1 MPSKLRHDHQALL
14 DSLLTGKLPRNL
26 QWKDV
31 LELMGQV
38 GEVQSHQNDEY
49 TFVCGPQRESFK
61 HPHTAT
67 LDVETASRLRRFLRL
82 GLATGQPDDVSEQN
96 NRVIVVVD
104 RHGAHIYREAG
115 DEKVESEGK
124 VTPDD
129 PFHFQHHLIHRKEAH
144 YQGERAP
151 EEGSFYDEI
160 AERLA
165 DAEEI
170 ILIGHGTGQSSA
182 VDYFMEY
189 LKTHHSTIYQHV
201 IATEKADLSALT
213 PGQIEEIAKKHLV
226 REIESSPTKT
236 DRYDRRH
243 KAEAKA
249 S

>member
-1 MPSKLRHDHQALL
+1 MLPKLRHDHQALL
-14 DSLLTGKLPRNL
+14 DSLLAGKLPRNL

-31 LELMGQV
+31 LELMSQV
-38 GEVQSHQNDEY
+38 GEVQPASGDE
-49 TFVCGPQRESFK
+49 TSFICGSQRENFK
-61 HPHTAT
+61 RPHSQA
-67 LDVETASRLRRFLRL
+67 LDVETASRLRKFLRQ
-82 GLATGQPDDVSEQN
+82 GLAAGSPSVPEHN

-104 RHGAHIYREAG
+104 RHGAHLYKEAG
-115 DEKVESEGK
+115 DEKFEPEAK
-124 VTPDD
+124 VSPHD

-160 AERLA
+160 AKRLA

-182 VDYFMEY
+182 VDYLAEY
-189 LKTHHSTIYQHV
+189 LKTHHFTIYQHV

-213 PGQIEEIAKKHLV
+213 PGQIEAIAKKHLV
-226 REIESSPTKT
+226 REIQSSPTKT
-236 DRYDRRH
+236 DRYDRPH
-243 KAEAKA
+243 IAEAKA